1 MTYNDSTL
9 KNQRWKLKNNNKNK
23 TNRQKTKNNNM
34 EKNVNDSFG
43 LLGEQTR
50 NQSRGV

>member
-9 KNQRWKLKNNNKNK
+9 KSNDGNFRNNNK
-23 TNRQKTKNNNM
+23 TNRQKQKNTTTWN
-34 EKNVNDSFG
+34 KNVNDSFG
-43 LLGEQTR
+43 LLAEQTR